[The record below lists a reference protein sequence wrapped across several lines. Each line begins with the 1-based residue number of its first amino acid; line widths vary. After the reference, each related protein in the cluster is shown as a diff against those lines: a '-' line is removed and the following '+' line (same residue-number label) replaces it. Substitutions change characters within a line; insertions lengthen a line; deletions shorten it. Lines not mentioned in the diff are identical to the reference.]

1 MIFSML
7 QEKYEAEGPERVGFI
22 LSSGEVV
29 EVENVSDDPEN
40 AFKVSLED
48 IIAHEAN
55 ATGTWHTHPGGTSN
69 LSVSDYKSFQG
80 WPNLTHHI
88 IGSDGVAVYRVVDG
102 DLIRD

>member
-55 ATGTWHTHPGGTSN
+55 ATGTWHTHPGETSN
-69 LSVSDYKSFQG
+69 LSVSDYKSFLN
-80 WPNLTHHI
+80 WPTLDHYI
-88 IGSDGVAVYRVVDG
+88 VGADGIACYRVMDG